1 MKTILVTGGLGYIGS
16 HTVVALLNYGFN
28 VVVLDNLC
36 NSKKTVND
44 RIEAITARKASFYEG
59 DIRDRSSLESIFKQ
73 HELDAV
79 IHFAGLKA
87 VAESQSDP
95 LRYYDNNVAGSI
107 SLIEVMLK
115 AKVHK
120 FVFSSSATVYGA
132 PARNQYTEVL
142 PTDPINVYGKT
153 KLIVEN
159 IISDVCISNPEF
171 RAACLRYFN
180 PIGAH
185 SSGLIGEDPLGIPNN
200 LMPYIGQVALG
211 KLPFLKIYGNDYSTP
226 DGTGM
231 RDYIHVEDL
240 ARGHLMALDYLNN
253 NPGVLTVNLGN
264 EKPYSVLDVVQTFEK
279 VSGIQIPYQFVERRP
294 GDLPKYY
301 ANAGLAQKLLSWS
314 SQHDLERMC
323 EDTWRFYKNS
333 MSASSQSSL

>member
-1 MKTILVTGGLGYIGS
+1 MRSILITGGLGYIGS
-16 HTVVALLNYGFN
+16 ITALQFLKLKGN
-28 VVVLDNLC
+28 VILLDNLSNC
-36 NSKKTVND
+36 KKSVVAGL
-44 RIEAITARKASFYEG
+44 EAISSRKVHFYEG
-59 DIRDRSSLESIFKQ
+59 DVRDQHLLTLIFKQ
-73 HELDAV
+73 QDIGGV

-87 VAESQSDP
+87 VAQSQSEP
-95 LRYYDNNVAGSI
+95 LLYYDNNVTGSI
-107 SLIEVMLK
+107 VLLEEMLK
-115 AKVHK
+115 AKVHQ

-132 PARNQYTEVL
+132 PDTDQYTEDL
-142 PTDPINVYGKT
+142 PTNPINVYGKT
-153 KLIVEN
+153 KLMVEN
-159 IISDVCISNPEF
+159 IIRDVCLANPDF

-180 PIGAH
+180 PVGAH

-200 LMPYIGQVALG
+200 LMPYIGQVAMG
-211 KLPFLKIYGNDYSTP
+211 KLPFLRIYGNDYATP

-231 RDYIHVEDL
+231 RDYIHVKDL

-264 EKPYSVLDVVQTFEK
+264 QKPYSVLDVVQTFEK

-301 ANAGLAQKLLSWS
+301 ANAQLAKKLLGWS

-333 MSASSQSSL
+333 MNAS

>member
-1 MKTILVTGGLGYIGS
+1 MQTVLVTGGSGYIGS
-16 HTVVALLNYGFN
+16 HTVVTLLEHGYSLII
-28 VVVLDNLC
+28 LDNLC
-36 NSKKTVND
+36 NSKISVIE
-44 RIEAITARKASFYEG
+44 RIETIASRKPIFYQG
-59 DIRDRSSLESIFKQ
+59 DVRNFSLLASIFKQ
-73 HELDAV
+73 HDVSGV

-87 VAESQSDP
+87 VAQSQSEP
-95 LRYYDNNVAGSI
+95 LQYYDNNVNGCI
-107 SLIEVMLK
+107 VLLEEMLK
-115 AKVHK
+115 AKVHQ

-132 PARNQYTEVL
+132 PDTDQYTEDL
-142 PTDPINVYGKT
+142 PTNPINVYGKT
-153 KLIVEN
+153 KLMVEN
-159 IISDVCISNPEF
+159 IICDVCLANPEF
-171 RAACLRYFN
+171 RATCLRYFN

-200 LMPYIGQVALG
+200 LLPYIGQVALC

-279 VSGIQIPYQFVERRP
+279 VSGIKIPYQFVERRP

-301 ANAGLAQKLLSWS
+301 ANTQLAKKLLGWS
-314 SQHDLERMC
+314 SQHDLDRMC
-323 EDTWRFYKNS
+323 ENTWRFYKYS
-333 MSASSQSSL
+333 MSASSRSSL